1 MKRKLVWIATLSAA
15 LVVSAAAFVGLVP
28 FPEELLDRGRVTP
41 LRVLDREG
49 RLLRLGLS
57 PDGTRGRWVPL
68 AEISPWLV
76 ESTIVAEDRRF
87 HEHWGVDPL
96 AIARAAWDD
105 AAAGRIVSGAS
116 TITMQLVRLLR
127 PHPRSWWGKLGEAVL
142 AIRLERR
149 LSKEAILEEYLNRAP
164 YGGNTIGAEAAA
176 RRTFG
181 KSARH
186 LSPGEAALL
195 AGLPQSPARLDPLRR
210 PGAARARQK
219 WILEEMRRLGRL
231 DDPPLEVAVAPLPP
245 PCEAETF
252 VDWTLSGDLGE
263 VRTTLDLGLERMVE
277 GIVRQ
282 SSGHLERCGAGEAAV
297 VVVENATGDVLA
309 FAGPAARR
317 RSPGSTLKPLVYALA
332 IELGRTPA
340 SPFEDEP
347 VHFETPTG
355 DYSPRNYDGTYRGRV
370 TLREALANSLN
381 VPAVVALHEVGM
393 ERFVRLAAG
402 AGLAGIDPDPR
413 KHGLGIVIGNA
424 SVSPVE
430 LAGTYAMLARGGVMV
445 APHGRPG
452 IPPGRTLLSPSA
464 CYLVADILSDDAA
477 RALAFG
483 TGTELSFPFRVAA
496 KTGTSPDHRD
506 NWVAGFTS
514 RHTVV
519 VWVGNADGHPLLG
532 TSGVEGAGPIFH
544 AVMERLEAP
553 WVDRPAGIVER
564 EVCAESGLRP
574 AEGCL
579 RRIRELFPEERVPSE
594 TCRERSRPFRLET
607 PQPWDRFL
615 IDPEAP
621 RSSAF
626 LVFRAHAPEEAE
638 IEWRVDG
645 GPVTVTR
652 GPHELHW
659 PASTG
664 SHELR
669 VRCGIDE
676 CVRRFGVR

>member
-1 MKRKLVWIATLSAA
+1 MKRTLAWTALAAAA

-57 PDGTRGRWVPL
+57 PDRTRGRWVPL

-76 ESTIVAEDRRF
+76 EATIVAEDRRF
-87 HEHWGVDPL
+87 REHGGVDPL
-96 AIARAAWDD
+96 AIARAARDD
-105 AAAGRIVSGAS
+105 AAAGRILSGAS

-127 PHPRSWWGKLGEAVL
+127 PRPRSWWGKLEEAVL

-164 YGGNTIGAEAAA
+164 YGGNIVGAEEAA

-195 AGLPQSPARLDPLRR
+195 AGLPQSPARLDPFRR
-210 PGAARARQK
+210 PQAARARQE
-219 WILEEMRRLGRL
+219 WILGEMRRLGRL
-231 DDPPLEVAVAPLPP
+231 TDPSPDVAIAPLPP

-252 VDWTLSGDLGE
+252 VDWALPDDRGE
-263 VRTTLDLGLERMVE
+263 VRTTLDLELQRWVE
-277 GIVRQ
+277 GVVRQ

-297 VVVENATGDVLA
+297 VVVENASGGVLA

-340 SPFEDEP
+340 SPCQDEP
-347 VHFETPTG
+347 VHFQTPTG
-355 DYSPRNYDGTYRGRV
+355 DFSPRNYDGTYRGRV

-381 VPAVVALHEVGM
+381 VPAVVALHDVGM
-393 ERFVRLAAG
+393 ERFVRLAAQ

-424 SVSPVE
+424 SVSAVE
-430 LAGTYAMLARGGVMV
+430 LAGAYALLARGGVMIP
-445 APHGRPG
+445 PHGRPG
-452 IPPGRTLLSPSA
+452 ISPGRRLLSPAA
-464 CYLVADILSDDAA
+464 CYLIADILSDDTA

-483 TGTELSFPFRVAA
+483 TGTDLSFAFRVSA

-519 VWVGNADGHPLLG
+519 VWVGNADGHPLRG

-553 WVDRPAGIVER
+553 WVDRPPGIVER
-564 EVCAESGLRP
+564 EICAESGLLPR
-574 AEGCL
+574 EGCP
-579 RRIRELFPEERVPSE
+579 RRIRELFPEARVPTE
-594 TCRERSRPFRLET
+594 TCRERSSPFRLET
-607 PQPWDRFL
+607 PQPWDRFHL
-615 IDPEAP
+615 DPEAP
-621 RSSAF
+621 KSSAF

-638 IEWRVDG
+638 IEWCVDG

-652 GPHELHW
+652 GPHEIHW
-659 PASTG
+659 PASIG
-664 SHELR
+664 GHELR
-669 VRCGIDE
+669 VRCGADE
-676 CVRRFGVR
+676 CVRRFAVR